1 MKLCFR
7 LGKPTG
13 GLGHSDQGAV
23 FGLLRPDTASRMLV
37 TQLLVLGDLFV
48 RASHRISSYSYSVKR
63 YSVRPSPF
71 FSSAALR
78 RKKKTDPQ
86 YGPFSSRVLAPPA

>member
-7 LGKPTG
+7 SDEPTG
-13 GLGHSDQGAV
+13 GLGHSTQRAV
-23 FGLLRPDTASRMLV
+23 FGLLRPDTASHMLV

-48 RASHRISSYSYSVKR
+48 RASHRISSYSYSAKR
-63 YSVRPSPF
+63 YSICPSPF

-78 RKKKTDPQ
+78 RRKKTDPQ
-86 YGPFSSRVLAPPA
+86 HGPCSSRVLAPPA